1 MYAVFVLQLVHH
13 EYAFYRRKILHRAKH
28 IEHKLLVVFHI
39 GGVDFQQV
47 VEAAADIVAFGHFR
61 YALHNLGEFGGDVA
75 VQLPHLDVAE
85 HHKALVE
92 FGGIEY
98 GDVFWI
104 YPRLS
109 MRFNRSNTGV
119 DDRLTCCASS
129 LIVSRALPCSV
140 RRICKSTLSNFPFFD
155 RFHIV

>member
-92 FGGIEY
+92 FGGVEY
-98 GDVFWI
+98 GDVFLDI
-104 YPRLS
+104 ASAFHSFQPFKHRG
-109 MRFNRSNTGV
+109 RRQV
-119 DDRLTCCASS
+119 DLLREFLDCQAGIALQ
-129 LIVSRALPCSV
+129 RA
-140 RRICKSTLSNFPFFD
+140 
-155 RFHIV
+155 

>member
-75 VQLPHLDVAE
+75 VQLRILTLQNTTKPWLSLA
-85 HHKALVE
+85 ALSTAM
-92 FGGIEY
+92 Y
-98 GDVFWI
+98 FWI
-104 YPRLS
+104 
-109 MRFNRSNTGV
+109 
-119 DDRLTCCASS
+119 
-129 LIVSRALPCSV
+129 
-140 RRICKSTLSNFPFFD
+140 
-155 RFHIV
+155 